1 MLYKFFPFLN
11 WFKDYNTN
19 KFRHDFVAGVTVSLI
34 VIPQSMAYAQLA
46 GLPIYYGLY
55 ASFLPTIF
63 ATMFGSSNHLSTGPT
78 AVVSLMTAV
87 ALEPLATQGSEAYII
102 YAIMLSLTVG
112 IFRLSLGLLK
122 LGLIVNFLSLPVV
135 NSYTSAAAIIIATSQ
150 LRRFFGVYANEG
162 TYHYQTVENAIR
174 AALNY
179 THYPTLIIAI
189 SSLILMYLL
198 KKYLPK
204 IPFVLVAVVAFTV
217 ISWAFGYEKDVPV
230 NINNIQS
237 PDVVKM
243 IRQFNKDVRLLVDY
257 AAERT
262 KLSEKMSAMKSADS
276 SEFRI
281 LDEQYYAGILG
292 IKIRS
297 EKHESQLLRDELNDY
312 MLQRVKT
319 KDGTYQFYSYGK
331 VPAGMTSDGNIWRV
345 KVRNAILDEDDILMT
360 GGGSVVGD
368 IPKGLPKFT
377 IPNVDLNVMFRFLP
391 MALTL
396 NTQHME

>member
-217 ISWAFGYEKDVPV
+217 ISWAC
-230 NINNIQS
+230 
-237 PDVVKM
+237 
-243 IRQFNKDVRLLVDY
+243 LLSGS
-257 AAERT
+257 R
-262 KLSEKMSAMKSADS
+262 
-276 SEFRI
+276 
-281 LDEQYYAGILG
+281 
-292 IKIRS
+292 
-297 EKHESQLLRDELNDY
+297 
-312 MLQRVKT
+312 
-319 KDGTYQFYSYGK
+319 
-331 VPAGMTSDGNIWRV
+331 GM
-345 KVRNAILDEDDILMT
+345 
-360 GGGSVVGD
+360 
-368 IPKGLPKFT
+368 
-377 IPNVDLNVMFRFLP
+377 
-391 MALTL
+391 
-396 NTQHME
+396 